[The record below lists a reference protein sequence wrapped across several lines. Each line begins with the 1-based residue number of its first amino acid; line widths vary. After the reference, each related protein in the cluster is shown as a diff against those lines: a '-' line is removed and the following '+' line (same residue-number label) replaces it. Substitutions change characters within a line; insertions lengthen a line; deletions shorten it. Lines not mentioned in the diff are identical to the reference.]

1 MASPI
6 DIFTQHPL
14 TLDPTSKA
22 ISLANTSTTPT
33 PSQKATLEN
42 ELNELNALHRAL
54 LTLDPPTIPPPP
66 LPLNPKRSAQ
76 ITKLRDSANTAYRKN
91 NTGEAIRLYTF
102 AIDMAVSR
110 PGWEPVAV
118 AREEL
123 ATLYGNRAQA
133 YMSQREWVEGLV
145 DARAAVEGKP
155 VGNAKGWWRGG
166 KCLAEM
172 GRWEEA
178 KTFLSRGVELEGR
191 NSEGGKELL
200 VLLEEVEEGL
210 KRGGESASA

>member
-14 TLDPTSKA
+14 SLDPSSKA
-22 ISLANTSTTPT
+22 ISLSNTSHIT
-33 PSQKATLEN
+33 PSQKSTLESELA
-42 ELNELNALHRAL
+42 ELNTLHRTL

-91 NTGEAIRLYTF
+91 NHAEAIRLYTF
-102 AIDMAVSR
+102 ALDMAVSR

-118 AREEL
+118 AREEM

-133 YMSQREWVEGLV
+133 YMAQREWAEGLV

-178 KTFLSRGVELEGR
+178 KTFLGRGIELEGR

-200 VLLEEVEEGL
+200 ALLEEVEAGL
-210 KRGGESASA
+210 KRSAE